1 MNIALNLL
9 CSKNNKISTFS
20 EKVHFLVN
28 QLNGSL
34 NLTVMTD
41 ISPKLIK
48 IFHEKAIK
56 GRNFCLFHK
65 DTSNKDKSLNGH
77 VNEPRLIRNTRDII

>member
-1 MNIALNLL
+1 
-9 CSKNNKISTFS
+9 
-20 EKVHFLVN
+20 
-28 QLNGSL
+28 
-34 NLTVMTD
+34 MTD

-77 VNEPRLIRNTRDII
+77 VNEPRLIRNTKDII